1 MAYANIDERRD
12 AVRRLWEDG
21 ATMAD
26 IRTSISEE
34 YSCTKSAVDADLVTL
49 GIRTLR
55 APHGNVVYSLS
66 DPRTNEVRYVGK
78 SVNVKARFNAH
89 LSGYSAPQVR
99 EWIQTLRDAD
109 LRPVLTILETVR
121 GVPLN
126 EREQWW
132 IAEMKRQGA
141 RLLNTHFC
149 QNREPQ
155 EVHSIV
161 LSVSDWRAIEDLGD
175 GNRSA
180 GIRALV
186 DAARE
191 EGHLA

>member
-1 MAYANIDERRD
+1 MGGRGNK
-12 AVRRLWEDG
+12 
-21 ATMAD
+21 AD
-26 IRTSISEE
+26 IKALVSEE
-34 YSCTKSAVDADLVTL
+34 YGCTKSAVDADLVTL
-49 GIRTLR
+49 GIRSLR
-55 APHGNVVYSLS
+55 TPHGNVIYSLS
-66 DPRTNEVRYVGK
+66 DPCTNEVRYVGK

-109 LRPVLTILETVR
+109 LRPVLTILETVK
-121 GVPLN
+121 GVPLD

-141 RLLNTHFC
+141 RLLNTYFY
-149 QNREPQ
+149 QNHEPQ
-155 EVHSIV
+155 EVHSII
-161 LSVSDWRAIEDLGD
+161 LSVNDWRAIEDFGE

-186 DAARE
+186 EAARE
-191 EGHLA
+191 EGRLA